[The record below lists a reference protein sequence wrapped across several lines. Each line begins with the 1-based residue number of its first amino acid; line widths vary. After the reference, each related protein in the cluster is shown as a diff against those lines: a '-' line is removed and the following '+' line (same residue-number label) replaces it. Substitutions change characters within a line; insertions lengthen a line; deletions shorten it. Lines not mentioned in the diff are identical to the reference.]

1 MYINVLNNV
10 LNYKKKIVLN
20 CIKLVSM
27 SLFNGIKKIYWIDNQ
42 EWFKTYSS
50 VLKLYSTQYKNVL
63 MTGHAVLYSHI
74 PGPAHSPL
82 IQGLGFRV

>member
-27 SLFNGIKKIYWIDNQ
+27 SLFNGIKKIY
-42 EWFKTYSS
+42 
-50 VLKLYSTQYKNVL
+50 
-63 MTGHAVLYSHI
+63 
-74 PGPAHSPL
+74 
-82 IQGLGFRV
+82 